1 MMDKNYII
9 IQKWLENQ
17 CNKKYWSDYLAVYK
31 YDKIAI
37 YGAGDLGR
45 YLAMELMDSKI
56 EIICF
61 VDKRANE
68 LLNIMNYPVVTFE
81 DFINNYGAVDAIIVS
96 ATSAYEEFLEKIVDK
111 NPEMPVM
118 SLKDMLYE
126 I

>member
-1 MMDKNYII
+1 MDNKYVL

-45 YLAMELMDSKI
+45 YLAMELKDSKI

-68 LLNIMNYPVVTFE
+68 LLKILNYPVVTFE
-81 DFINNYGAVDAIIVS
+81 DFINNYDAADAVIVS
-96 ATSAYEEFLEKIVDK
+96 VTSAYEEVLEKIVDK
-111 NPEMPVM
+111 SPEMPVM